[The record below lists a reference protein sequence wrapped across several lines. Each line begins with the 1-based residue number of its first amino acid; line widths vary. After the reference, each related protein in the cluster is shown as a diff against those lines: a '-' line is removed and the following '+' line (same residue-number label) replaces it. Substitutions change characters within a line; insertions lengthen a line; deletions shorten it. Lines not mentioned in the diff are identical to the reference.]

1 MYSISALYRNF
12 PAMMALSAWVIAQA
26 AKFVITLILNRDE
39 LSPGI
44 LISSGGMPSSHT
56 ATVCA
61 LTTAVVLEQGFGST
75 LFAICGVLS
84 FIVMYDATGVRRSAG
99 EQAQTLNQLIT
110 HLFGQKQIPID
121 TTVKEIL
128 GHTPLQ
134 VLIGAI
140 LGVCLPLIARFC
152 IGL

>member
-1 MYSISALYRNF
+1 MFENF
-12 PAMMALSAWVIAQA
+12 PAMMALSAWVIAQV
-26 AKFVITLILNRDE
+26 AKFFITLILNRDE
-39 LSPGI
+39 LSLGV
-44 LISSGGMPSSHT
+44 LVSSGGMPSSHT

-61 LTTAVVLEQGFGST
+61 LTTAVVLEQGLGST
-75 LFAICGVLS
+75 MFAICGVLS

-110 HLFGQKQIPID
+110 HLFDQKQIPID

-134 VLIGAI
+134 VIIGAI
-140 LGVCLPLIARFC
+140 LGICIPLIARFC

>member
-1 MYSISALYRNF
+1 
-12 PAMMALSAWVIAQA
+12 MMALCAWVIAQV
-26 AKFVITLILNRDE
+26 AKFFITLILNRDE
-39 LSPGI
+39 LSLGV
-44 LISSGGMPSSHT
+44 LVSSGGMPSSHT

-61 LTTAVVLEQGFGST
+61 LTTAVVLEQGLGST

-110 HLFGQKQIPID
+110 HLFDQKQIPID
-121 TTVKEIL
+121 ITVKEIL

-134 VLIGAI
+134 VIIGAI
-140 LGVCLPLIARFC
+140 LGVCIPLIARFC